1 MLNDSAFIIYKFGG
15 VKALASAINKDP
27 ATIYR
32 WTYPKSKGGTGGVI
46 PTSAISKI
54 TEAAKLLDISLDN
67 DSTQAQLSAQYDTNA
82 PLHSHQFVNWF
93 RSTAPYIH
101 AHRGKTFVISF
112 NGEAVDD
119 GQFSDLIEDFALLN
133 SLGIKLILVHGIRP
147 QLEKKLGASGQTSYV
162 YQHLRVTDK
171 ETLELAKEAVGT
183 VRTNI
188 EAQLSSSLVN
198 TPMAGA
204 GISVASGNI
213 IIAKPIGIIDGVDY
227 QFTGEVRRVNSS
239 FIAEKLAS
247 GHIIL
252 VSPLGYS
259 PSGEVFNLRSEEVA
273 TAIATAIKA
282 DKLIL
287 MTERTEL
294 LTDKNQLI
302 RQLTTE
308 QAEAI
313 LESSDDHQD
322 DAYLHL
328 QEAIRASK
336 LGVKRIHLINRKING
351 GIQLE
356 LFTRQGAG
364 TLISVKPFEDAR
376 QATIDD
382 IYGIIE
388 LIRPLEE
395 RGLLTYRSPE
405 TIEKDISKFHII
417 AQEGLITTCAALYE
431 YPQAS
436 MGELACVA
444 VHPSYRTG
452 ERGDY
457 LLKMIE
463 TKAIAKGLT
472 KLFVLTTQSSHWF
485 VERGFK
491 LASIDELPDEKRTQ
505 YNYARRSS
513 ILIKNL
519 I

>member
-1 MLNDSAFIIYKFGG
+1 MLNDSAFIIHKFGG
-15 VKALASAINKDP
+15 VKPLAAAINKDP

-32 WTYPKSKGGTGGVI
+32 WTYPKSKGGTGGII
-46 PTSAISKI
+46 PSSAIGKI
-54 TEAAKLLDISLDN
+54 TEAARLLNITLDDDNAKL
-67 DSTQAQLSAQYDTNA
+67 QLAKEYGLNA
-82 PLHSHQFVNWF
+82 PVHPHQFVNWF

-101 AHRGKTFVISF
+101 AHRGKTFVINFS
-112 NGEAVDD
+112 GEAVDD
-119 GQFSDLIEDFALLN
+119 DHFSDLVEDFVLLN

-147 QLEKKLGASGQTSYV
+147 QLEKKILAHGQTSHV
-162 YQHLRVTDK
+162 FQHLRVTDRD
-171 ETLELAKEAVGT
+171 TLELAKEAVGT

-188 EAQLSSSLVN
+188 EAQLSSSLAK

-204 GISVASGNI
+204 GISVASGNFI
-213 IIAKPIGIIDGVDY
+213 SAKPIGIINGVDY
-227 QFTGEVRRVNSS
+227 QFTGEVRRVKSDS
-239 FIAEKLAS
+239 IAESLTS
-247 GHIIL
+247 GRIIL

-259 PSGEVFNLRSEEVA
+259 PGGEVFNLRSEEIA
-273 TAIATAIKA
+273 TAIATEIKA

-294 LTDKNQLI
+294 LTDKNELI

-308 QAEAI
+308 QAETF
-313 LESSDDHQD
+313 LESSDDQQD

-382 IYGIIE
+382 INGIIE
-388 LIRPLEE
+388 LIRPLEAH
-395 RGLLTYRSPE
+395 GLLTYRSAE
-405 TIEKDISKFHII
+405 TIEQDIAKFHVI

-463 TKAIAKGLT
+463 RKAISMGLT

-485 VERGFK
+485 EERGFK
-491 LASIDELPDEKRTQ
+491 LAPIDDLPEEKRED
-505 YNYARRSS
+505 YNHARRSS
-513 ILIKNL
+513 ILIKDL